1 MQINEVPISLRSEMF
16 SKMSYIY
23 TYTRMFL
30 IPKYLLEF
38 FRLSIQ
44 ILIDMSALI
53 YISGIVVRLK

>member
-1 MQINEVPISLRSEMF
+1 MF